1 VARIQGSLGR
11 AAPGFYD
18 APTGPNTKDEWTQ
31 PLTWANGT
39 WRSKSFALAG
49 GRSLGPT
56 ATKFFC
62 TAVGGASTAL
72 ILVATHPSA
81 SLAVVLVALALLL
94 WLARLFL
101 QVGVIFAVLGILVG
115 ALQYLV
121 FRLGPLSELVD
132 AFGRSNG
139 LTETVVLGFG
149 GLLNLLGLVVAQS
162 ACALALFELD
172 GSGHASAAGV
182 YRATL
187 RRLAPLLGGLL
198 VLVVVNAVLTS
209 PSSACRSRSG

>member
-1 VARIQGSLGR
+1 VTAAARV
-11 AAPGFYD
+11 Y
-18 APTGPNTKDEWTQ
+18 
-31 PLTWANGT
+31 
-39 WRSKSFALAG
+39 G
-49 GRSLGPT
+49 G
-56 ATKFFC
+56 
-62 TAVGGASTAL
+62 
-72 ILVATHPSA
+72 H
-81 SLAVVLVALALLL
+81 
-94 WLARLFL
+94 ARLFL

-132 AFGRSNG
+132 AFGRSNAVSRRRSSSASAVFS
-139 LTETVVLGFG
+139 TCS
-149 GLLNLLGLVVAQS
+149 AWSSPQS